1 MLHLN
6 CTAFSQLELS
16 TFFCKLRALF
26 KKLDFY
32 YFFHKF
38 ITIYVLF
45 EKIKSNHTAK
55 HLVHILLSKDWKQW
69 FNWRPG
75 TIQILLA
82 MRTIFLLSQVDH
94 LYEKSLPN
102 GGHKSWL
109 RLLMRE
115 LEFISKQLPCK
126 IQQPDLNYKTL
137 LHCVV

>member
-1 MLHLN
+1 
-6 CTAFSQLELS
+6 
-16 TFFCKLRALF
+16 
-26 KKLDFY
+26 
-32 YFFHKF
+32 
-38 ITIYVLF
+38 
-45 EKIKSNHTAK
+45 
-55 HLVHILLSKDWKQW
+55 
-69 FNWRPG
+69 
-75 TIQILLA
+75 